1 MFVLKV
7 EETGNEIHC
16 WGKTRSV
23 WDVDRQLSESCWL
36 FYGKPCSQT
45 GSLRFPPP
53 CSCSAGY
60 RSHLTSHASATAP
73 IHRLLLI
80 ADSYFHLNA
89 DGPEDQCK
97 LETQTYSASFLSFFF
112 FYLLFPCVFVEECN
126 CRRRCLLWESLF
138 APTDCHEFKEG
149 LKLHWPALKS
159 TVLILM
165 SNWNTALADTGAI
178 HHGDTVS

>member
-112 FYLLFPCVFVEECN
+112 FLFIISLCVCGGVQ
-126 CRRRCLLWESLF
+126 LQAPLF
-138 APTDCHEFKEG
+138 AVRIVVRTHRLP
-149 LKLHWPALKS
+149 W
-159 TVLILM
+159 I
-165 SNWNTALADTGAI
+165 
-178 HHGDTVS
+178 